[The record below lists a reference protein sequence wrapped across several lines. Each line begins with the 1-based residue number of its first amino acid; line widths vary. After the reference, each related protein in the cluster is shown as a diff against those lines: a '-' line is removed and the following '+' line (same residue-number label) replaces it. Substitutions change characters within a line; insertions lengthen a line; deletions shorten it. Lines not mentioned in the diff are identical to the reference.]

1 MFGCLSINLLS
12 DCLKYKKK
20 NNKILDDND
29 NLKVKDNNSDQDSDC
44 KPLIIGNDI
53 YVECAICFEVNN
65 LSNIQAIYPCGHRL
79 YCNKCIKQI
88 KINNNKCP
96 NCRKKIDSTLYIYE
110 YIFKPYE
117 ANEYIFKPDI
127 MQ

>member
-12 DCLKYKKK
+12 DCLKYKK
-20 NNKILDDND
+20 NNKISDDND
-29 NLKVKDNNSDQDSDC
+29 TLKVNDNNSDQDSDC

-88 KINNNKCP
+88 KINNNECP

-110 YIFKPYE
+110 YIFKPDE
-117 ANEYIFKPDI
+117 FKPNI

>member
-12 DCLKYKKK
+12 DCLKYKK
-20 NNKILDDND
+20 NNKISDDND
-29 NLKVKDNNSDQDSDC
+29 NLNVKDNNSDQDSDC

-79 YCNKCIKQI
+79 YCNNCIKKI
-88 KINNNKCP
+88 KINSNECP

-110 YIFKPYE
+110 YIFKPDE
-117 ANEYIFKPDI
+117 VNEYIFKPDI